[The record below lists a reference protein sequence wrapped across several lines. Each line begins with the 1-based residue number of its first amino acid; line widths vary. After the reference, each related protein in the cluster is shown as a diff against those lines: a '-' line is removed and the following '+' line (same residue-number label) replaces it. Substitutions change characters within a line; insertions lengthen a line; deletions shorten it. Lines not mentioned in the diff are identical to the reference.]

1 MWWIVLK
8 ETASSISIAPAKTS
22 RLMRLYFSP
31 ELQDVS
37 RPSWKEQ
44 RIRYMEKPLMAGTK
58 LVFIPEVGRDPTA
71 PLSLQ
76 KETFIVHR
84 GVFLTPGQFAVL
96 VVKFIK
102 ARGDPLPYHW
112 LGRK

>member
-1 MWWIVLK
+1 MERTKDQVHG
-8 ETASSISIAPAKTS
+8 EA
-22 RLMRLYFSP
+22 LM
-31 ELQDVS
+31 V
-37 RPSWKEQ
+37 
-44 RIRYMEKPLMAGTK
+44 GTK
-58 LVFIPEVGRDPTA
+58 LVFIPEVGRDPAA

-102 ARGDPLPYHW
+102 AWGDPLPVITGWGGCEFLPEEDMEGQLAREIVTFAKAQW
-112 LGRK
+112 LNQSCLEEV